1 MAFDGKE
8 GEEVTLEQASGWTA
22 NFRNGMAPGAIKGH
36 FMGEDLIRA
45 IVKQPGCKGIR
56 IYNGVDD
63 MGMACL
69 VFVGADGNEDDMID
83 SGDVIADRALPCP
96 SYCGS
101 GNSLNG
107 DST

>member
-22 NFRNGMAPGAIKGH
+22 NFRNGMAPGAIKAH
-36 FMGEDLIRA
+36 FMGEDLIRD
-45 IVKQPGCKGIR
+45 IVKQPGCQGIR
-56 IYNGVDD
+56 IYNGVNDA
-63 MGMACL
+63 GEACL
-69 VFVGADGNEDDMID
+69 IFVGADANEDDMIG
-83 SGDVIADRALPCP
+83 SGDVIADYTEPCP
-96 SYCGS
+96 PFCGS